1 MEVTAKMVKELRDK
15 TGVGM
20 MDCKAALKECEG
32 DFEKSIDYLRKKGIA
47 SAAKKSSRAAKD
59 GRVGSYI
66 HMGGKIGV
74 LLEINCETDF
84 VAKTDEFQDLLKNLT
99 MHIAAANPD
108 YVRREEVPEDL
119 LERER
124 TIYLDQAKASG
135 KPEKILDKIVEGK
148 LNKFYQMIC
157 LLEQQYVKDTNMT
170 VEEYVKAAIGKLG
183 ENIIVKRFTRY
194 VLGE

>member
-99 MHIAAANPD
+99 MHIAAAIPD

-119 LERER
+119 LE
-124 TIYLDQAKASG
+124 
-135 KPEKILDKIVEGK
+135 
-148 LNKFYQMIC
+148 
-157 LLEQQYVKDTNMT
+157 
-170 VEEYVKAAIGKLG
+170 
-183 ENIIVKRFTRY
+183 
-194 VLGE
+194 